1 MYPSPRGN
9 GLWWLT
15 AGLAVV
21 LLLLPFLLVEVPPV
35 QDYPNHLARLY
46 VLADGG
52 RDPILAAMYEPR
64 WSILPN
70 LAIDIIGPP
79 LHPASPPS
87 CRRQDRACRQRLLF
101 PLIGVVVYARAAFG
115 AWSAWSLASAL
126 VAYNAIFVL
135 GFMNFLFSLGIA
147 LDRRGGLDRD
157 KGKAAGPRDRR
168 RGGDLGGR
176 VLLSP
181 DRRRLLCGAS
191 SDRRKPCGCG
201 RSGGEGAS
209 IFVPCSGRPPPSPW
223 RFCRRSSSTR
233 SRRPPRPTGSHCGAR
248 RSASCTSCSCR
259 SWPTTSCSLR

>member
-9 GLWWLT
+9 GLWWAA

-21 LLLLPFLLVEVPPV
+21 ILLVPFLLVEVPPV

-79 LHPASPPS
+79 LIQLLPLHVAGKILL
-87 CRRQDRACRQRLLF
+87 AAALLF

-126 VAYNAIFVL
+126 VAYNAIFIL
-135 GFMNFLFSLGIA
+135 GFMNFLLSLGVALIGAAAWIA
-147 LDRRGGLDRD
+147 LRESRPAAAIVAGAAISAVAFFCHLIGVAFFAVLIGSEEAVRLWTKWRDGRLD
-157 KGKAAGPRDRR
+157 
-168 RGGDLGGR
+168 
-176 VLLSP
+176 LLP
-181 DRRRLLCGAS
+181 H
-191 SDRRKPCGCG
+191 SDRPQR
-201 RSGGEGAS
+201 
-209 IFVPCSGRPPPSPW
+209 SPW
-223 RFCRRSSSTR
+223 RCCRRSSSTR
-233 SRRPPRPTGSHCGAR
+233 SRRPRRPMGSHFGAR
-248 RSASCTSCSCR
+248 RSASCTNCSCR
-259 SWPTTSCSLR
+259 SWHTTNCSLR